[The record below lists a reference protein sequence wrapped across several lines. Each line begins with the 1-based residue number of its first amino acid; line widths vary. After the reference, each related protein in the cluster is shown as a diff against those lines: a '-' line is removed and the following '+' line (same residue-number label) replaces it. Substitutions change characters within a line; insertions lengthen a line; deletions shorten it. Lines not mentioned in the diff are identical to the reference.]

1 MASEGSERK
10 LATLIF
16 ADLVGSTELAG
27 SQDPERTRALLERFY
42 DSMADEIRLAGG
54 TVEKFAGDAVMAA
67 FGAPTALEDHAE
79 RALHATLAMQ
89 RRLHELSDAALLL
102 RIGVNTGDVV
112 AGAPRA
118 SSSFVTGDAVNV
130 AARLEQG
137 ADPGEILVGE
147 RTVALVRGAF
157 EFGERRT
164 IEAKGKPGGIACRPL
179 LRALSLMRP
188 RGVLGLHQA
197 FVGRD
202 DEMAILEGAFE
213 GVTVDGRPRLITIL
227 GDAGV
232 GKSRL
237 VREFWE
243 WLGGRSPEPLRRTGR
258 CLSYGDG
265 VTYWPLAE
273 VLREQ
278 LSLADNASSSAIL
291 EVLGDREILGLT
303 LGLDVAHGLHPLAAR
318 DHFQDAWVAFC
329 EEVAAER
336 PLVMLIEDV
345 HWAEDLLLDLLER
358 LVSECRAPLLLLTTG
373 RPEFLEMR
381 PGWGSRLAGE
391 TVALDA
397 LSPDE
402 SARMLDELLGGVL
415 PVGLR
420 DIVIERAEGNPFFVE
435 EVLGALIDLGLLSR
449 DDDGWNLAELP
460 AGFSVPDTV
469 HALVAARVDL
479 LEAADKQG
487 LQAASVIG
495 RIFWAGPVY
504 ELVAEGQ
511 PDLRVIEERDF
522 IRRRSGSSIPG
533 DREYAIKHAVTR
545 EVAYES
551 LPKADRA
558 HMHAAFARWLERIG
572 AGGDEFASF
581 LAHHYAEAVRP
592 EDVDLAW
599 PGRTEELQDLR
610 ERAVA
615 KLRQAAE
622 LAIGRMEVDDALSLL
637 ERAIELETHPER
649 LAELWHAVAR
659 ASILKF
665 DGEGFWKAIQSSLET
680 THDRAARGDL
690 YADLGFQTS
699 LRSGMWRTKPD
710 EEMVRGWIER
720 ALELADPGTSARAKA
735 LLAKAFMDPKDS
747 DDLAREALAIAD
759 RLDDVGLRSFAFNA
773 LDVAAFVRGDYEGS
787 LVWCRE
793 RIALVPKLTDP
804 DHIALIYGFSLPAF
818 IALGR
823 FDEAREIAQTFDDVS
838 QRLSLHH
845 RLHAAFEHVYV
856 EASAGRWEAVG
867 ALTARTESA
876 VMANAATPCVLEDFA
891 LLFCALAL
899 VHLGD
904 DAEARRLEQVVTD
917 LGRKGFEGRAS
928 TDVEIALARNDLPE
942 VARLLETLH
951 PGDLGEIEGHAAR
964 LDGLVALGRTSAI
977 EEEAPAL
984 NIPGSY
990 LEPFAL
996 RALGW
1001 AHGDDEL
1008 LERAIDRFTDMGM
1021 EWYADQTKRWMSGAE
1036 RR

>member
-1 MASEGSERK
+1 
-10 LATLIF
+10 
-16 ADLVGSTELAG
+16 
-27 SQDPERTRALLERFY
+27 
-42 DSMADEIRLAGG
+42 
-54 TVEKFAGDAVMAA
+54 
-67 FGAPTALEDHAE
+67 
-79 RALHATLAMQ
+79 
-89 RRLHELSDAALLL
+89 
-102 RIGVNTGDVV
+102 
-112 AGAPRA
+112 
-118 SSSFVTGDAVNV
+118 
-130 AARLEQG
+130 LEQG

>member
-1 MASEGSERK
+1 
-10 LATLIF
+10 
-16 ADLVGSTELAG
+16 
-27 SQDPERTRALLERFY
+27 
-42 DSMADEIRLAGG
+42 
-54 TVEKFAGDAVMAA
+54 VMAA

-237 VREFWE
+237 VREFWA

-278 LSLADNASSSAIL
+278 LGLADNASSSAIL

-318 DHFQDAWVAFC
+318 DRFQDAWVAFC

-336 PLVMLIEDV
+336 PLVILIEDV

-449 DDDGWNLAELP
+449 DDDGWHLAELP

-551 LPKADRA
+551 LSKADRA

-942 VARLLETLH
+942 VARLLDTLH

-964 LDGLVALGRTSAI
+964 LDALVALGRTSAI

-984 NIPGSY
+984 MIPGSY